1 MADIDQQL
9 EFSEVYF
16 FQNWYFRY
24 VYPLISSLSRY
35 ACLIGHTRFG
45 DELKELV
52 EMAEQNKNGI
62 LLDEAYEFYHESG
75 GVSGIEFVKDLENSN
90 IFITGAA
97 TKGLQSPGIRVGWV
111 VASKKNI
118 ETLSNF
124 SSFGMGGVSHLSQLY
139 AVKLLEKERLKLA
152 RSAVA
157 KHFGMQRERY
167 YYSREECQKII
178 KLNL

>member
-1 MADIDQQL
+1 MQAQKRP
-9 EFSEVYF
+9 FVY
-16 FQNWYFRY
+16 NPY
-24 VYPLISSLSRY
+24 S
-35 ACLIGHTRFG
+35 
-45 DELKELV
+45 
-52 EMAEQNKNGI
+52 
-62 LLDEAYEFYHESG
+62 
-75 GVSGIEFVKDLENSN
+75 KDLENSN
-90 IFITGAA
+90 VFITGAA

-157 KHFGMQRERY
+157 KHFGMQRER
-167 YYSREECQKII
+167 
-178 KLNL
+178 

>member
-1 MADIDQQL
+1 M
-9 EFSEVYF
+9 
-16 FQNWYFRY
+16 
-24 VYPLISSLSRY
+24 YPLILSLNRY

>member
-1 MADIDQQL
+1 MQNQND
-9 EFSEVYF
+9 EKTKSEETKIC
-16 FQNWYFRY
+16 NE
-24 VYPLISSLSRY
+24 PGISRY

-90 IFITGAA
+90 VFITGAA

-157 KHFGMQRERY
+157 KHFGMQNALR
-167 YYSREECQKII
+167 S
-178 KLNL
+178 

>member
-1 MADIDQQL
+1 MYL
-9 EFSEVYF
+9 EQRNNYIFEEKKNF
-16 FQNWYFRY
+16 LFT
-24 VYPLISSLSRY
+24 
-35 ACLIGHTRFG
+35 GHTRYG
-45 DELKELV
+45 KELKELI
-52 EMAEQNKNGI
+52 EMAEQPKNGI

-97 TKGLQSPGIRVGWV
+97 TKGLQCPGIRVGWV

-118 ETLSNF
+118 TTLANF
-124 SSFGMGGVSHLSQLY
+124 SSFGMGGVSHPSQLY

-152 RSAVA
+152 RSAVS

-167 YYSREECQKII
+167 VV
-178 KLNL
+178 